1 MKNGVIL
8 YGNGIEQPT
17 NSGKFDKEGKDKKSI
32 NAQNIVNAFAY
43 VNLRNSFTKR
53 IQDLLERMKFI
64 FTCQCKTQSIRKL
77 RLHAEK

>member
-1 MKNGVIL
+1 MNFAISVLRGVINVTSRIVKNGVIL

-43 VNLRNSFTKR
+43 MNLRNITTKR
-53 IQDLLERMKFI
+53 TNVF
-64 FTCQCKTQSIRKL
+64 
-77 RLHAEK
+77 

>member
-1 MKNGVIL
+1 MSILRGIINVTSRIVKNGVIL

-43 VNLRNSFTKR
+43 INLRKFLPSWQQKR
-53 IQDLLERMKFI
+53 
-64 FTCQCKTQSIRKL
+64 SIHCRK
-77 RLHAEK
+77 E